1 MFFHTP
7 IMLFHTLDCSKKTF
21 AKMAE
26 NSKMIEQHIV
36 EPLRN
41 SLSPWA
47 AFFIG
52 RNKSGIYVDN
62 HTL

>member
-1 MFFHTP
+1 
-7 IMLFHTLDCSKKTF
+7 
-21 AKMAE
+21 MAE